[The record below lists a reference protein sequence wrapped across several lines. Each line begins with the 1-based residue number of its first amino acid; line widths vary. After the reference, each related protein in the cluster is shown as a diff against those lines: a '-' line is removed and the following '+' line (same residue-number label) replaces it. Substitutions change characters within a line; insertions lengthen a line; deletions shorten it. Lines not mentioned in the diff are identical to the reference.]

1 MGTRRKAVSIAFTG
15 AAVATG
21 TLVPGHAQAS
31 STTWHV
37 KNNGTGYHGNLKAV
51 LTSGNRL
58 AYSDTTRHTIIL
70 CSTTH
75 ASMSVP
81 TSTVIGNPARLG
93 TFTVSAR
100 NCVLL
105 GLAFA
110 KHTSRPASLVVSS
123 YKSGVTKG
131 KIENYHSVSS
141 GVGNNCHATR
151 SGSLP
156 FSYVNAT
163 HQLNINPGKA
173 ATLTTITAVNC
184 PLAPGDKYAVYGT
197 LNITS
202 PTGLTISAT

>member
-1 MGTRRKAVSIAFTG
+1 MSIAFTG

-31 STTWHV
+31 SPTWHV
-37 KNNGTGYHGNLKAV
+37 KNNGTGYHGNVKTVLKPGTK
-51 LTSGNRL
+51 LI
-58 AYSDTTRHTIIL
+58 YSDTTRDTTIL

-93 TFTVSAR
+93 TFNISAH
-100 NCVLL
+100 NCILL

-110 KHTSRPASLVVSS
+110 KHTSRPASLVVST

-131 KIENYHSVSS
+131 KIKNYHSVGS

-156 FSYVNAT
+156 FSYVNAA

-173 ATLTTITAVNC
+173 ATLNTITAVDC

-197 LNITS
+197 LNVTS